1 MQALYK
7 FKPDLRN
14 ETGQFLSLDFE
25 LLKKIGYDAEFN
37 SIVFVIKIF
46 KENKDED
53 SLRDQ
58 DHFILDEGVAWND
71 GIVIDKHAGQY
82 LLIIDD

>member
-53 SLRDQ
+53 SLRD
-58 DHFILDEGVAWND
+58 
-71 GIVIDKHAGQY
+71 
-82 LLIIDD
+82 